1 MNATEVEMMVRS
13 VIVQLGLP
21 FTLLSVVGSPTGWNI
36 RVGTSTKGIL
46 RLTVSG
52 GPSVMRAALQEQLEA
67 EL

>member
-13 VIVQLGLP
+13 VIIQLGLP
-21 FTLLSVVGSPTGWNI
+21 FRLLSVVGSPIGWNI
-36 RVGTSTKGIL
+36 RVDDGTKRII

-52 GPSVMRAALQEQLEA
+52 GPSVMRAALQQQLES